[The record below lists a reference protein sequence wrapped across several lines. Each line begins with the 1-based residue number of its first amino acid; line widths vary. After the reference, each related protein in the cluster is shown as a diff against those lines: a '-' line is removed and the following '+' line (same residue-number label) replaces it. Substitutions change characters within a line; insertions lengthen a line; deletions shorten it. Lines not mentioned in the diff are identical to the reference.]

1 MILNKKWCLVT
12 EIELD
17 LWFIIILFN
26 AQEESN
32 PTVHSRV
39 IVPNPINFRA
49 RVHGTDHG
57 SSSPLLRVHE
67 KPKITAVDME
77 QPTWYR

>member
-1 MILNKKWCLVT
+1 MLLYKKWCLVT

-17 LWFIIILFN
+17 LWFIIILLN
-26 AQEESN
+26 AQQESN
-32 PTVHSRV
+32 PTVHSTV
-39 IVPNPINFRA
+39 IVPNPTIFAPESTERTTVA
-49 RVHGTDHG
+49 LR
-57 SSSPLLRVHE
+57 LLRVHE